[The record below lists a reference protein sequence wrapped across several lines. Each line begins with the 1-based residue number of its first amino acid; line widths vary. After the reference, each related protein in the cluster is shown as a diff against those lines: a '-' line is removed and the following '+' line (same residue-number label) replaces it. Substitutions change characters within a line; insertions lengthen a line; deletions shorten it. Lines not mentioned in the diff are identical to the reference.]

1 MKITLAPME
10 GVIDF
15 AMRELLTAG
24 GSYDHAVTEF
34 MRVNDHLLSKSQ
46 FLKFSPELEN
56 GGMTS
61 AGTKVYIQLLGQDKN
76 WMAENA
82 FRASE
87 MEAPGIDLN
96 FGCPAKTVNR
106 NKGGSILL
114 REPDVV
120 HDIVKAVRL
129 AVPRCIPV
137 TAKMRLGYD
146 DKSLAIENAKA
157 IEEAGATSLAV
168 HARTKVEG
176 YKPPAHWH
184 WIAKIKRQVTIP
196 LVANGDIWSK
206 QDAINCTKETGC
218 QDIMIGRGGLS
229 LPNLSDVIKKGDPPL
244 SWQKTCVSIITY
256 ADHRRDVGNQNFVPN
271 RIKQWLSYLKRE
283 YVEAEELFAEVK
295 RLKDL
300 DEMIKTIDRKY
311 L

>member
-1 MKITLAPME
+1 ME

-46 FLKFSPELEN
+46 FIKYSLELKN
-56 GGMTS
+56 GGMTR
-61 AGTKVYIQLLGQDKN
+61 AGTPVYIQLLGHDKS

-87 MEAPGIDLN
+87 MGAPGIDLN

-120 HDIVKAVRL
+120 HEIVKAVRL
-129 AVPRCIPV
+129 AVPCNIPV

-146 DKSLAIENAKA
+146 DKSLAIENAQA

-184 WIAKIKRQVTIP
+184 WIAKIKSKVSIP

-206 QDAINCTKETGC
+206 QDALNCIKETGC
-218 QDIMIGRGGLS
+218 EDIMIGRGGLS
-229 LPNLSDVIKKGDPPL
+229 LPNLSDVIARDDNPC
-244 SWQKTCVSIITY
+244 SWQKACVSIITY
-256 ADHRRDVGNQNFVPN
+256 ADYRRDVGNRNFVPN
-271 RIKQWLSYLKRE
+271 RIKQWLSYLKRQ

-295 RLKDL
+295 RIKDL
-300 DEMIKTIDRKY
+300 DEIIKLIDRKY